1 MKKVSIIIP
10 VYNVVEYI
18 ERCWNSV
25 NMQTYSDIELIFVDD
40 CGTDD
45 SIAKLEM
52 LISKGSRF
60 PVQIIRHKQNRGLS
74 AARNTGIEA
83 SSGDYVYFLDSD
95 DDLAPSCIEEL
106 VAPLGDYAY
115 DFVIGDYNLIGDGG
129 YSPLLL
135 PEGGTIGNDK
145 IIKAYA
151 EGKWY
156 VMAWNKLLKKSFILG
171 NGLFFKEGII
181 HEDVLWTFKLACLS
195 ESMYVVP
202 KPVYNYYVRKASI
215 MTSMSIEK
223 DLSVYLDVLD
233 EICSFVKD
241 TGRTEGRWE
250 YEMIEGKK
258 CGIMYSL
265 LKLGETDL
273 FKQAYPRFRR
283 QVYVNPI
290 VAYKKQTIGVAKL
303 VRDVHYALPESI
315 GEFYKI
321 LFYFFVYKM
330 CHRQVRGTIWRKN
343 V

>member
-1 MKKVSIIIP
+1 MRKVSIVIP

-18 ERCWNSV
+18 ERCWKSV
-25 NMQTYSDIELIFVDD
+25 TAQTYSDIELIFVDD
-40 CGTDD
+40 CGTDE
-45 SIAKLEM
+45 SISKLETLM
-52 LISKGSRF
+52 SEGSRF
-60 PVQIIRHKQNRGLS
+60 PVQIIKHKKNRGLS

-106 VAPLGDYAY
+106 IAPLGNHDY

-129 YSPLLL
+129 YSPLTL
-135 PEGGTIGNDK
+135 PEGGILGNEK
-145 IIKAYA
+145 IVKAYA

-181 HEDVLWTFKLACLS
+181 HEDVLWSFKLACLA

-202 KPVYNYYVRKASI
+202 KPLYNYYVRKASI

-241 TGRTEGRWE
+241 TRRTEGRWE

-265 LKLGETDL
+265 LNLGETEL
-273 FKQAYPRFRR
+273 FNQAYPRFRR
-283 QVYVNPI
+283 QVYIKPM
-290 VAYKKQTIGVAKL
+290 VAFQKGLIGTGKL
-303 VRDVHYALPESI
+303 FRDVHYCLPEFLGRS
-315 GEFYKI
+315 YKC
-321 LFYFFVYKM
+321 LFYQIYYCIF
-330 CHRQVRGTIWRKN
+330 CRPLRGLVWSKQ
-343 V
+343 

>member
-10 VYNVVEYI
+10 VYNVVDYI
-18 ERCWNSV
+18 ERCWKSV
-25 NMQTYSDIELIFVDD
+25 NAQTYSDIELIFVDD
-40 CGTDD
+40 CGTDE
-45 SIAKLEM
+45 SISKLET
-52 LISKGSRF
+52 LISEGSRF
-60 PVQIIRHKQNRGLS
+60 PVQIIKHNKNRGLS

-95 DDLAPSCIEEL
+95 DDLVPSCIEEL
-106 VAPLGDYAY
+106 VAPLGDYDY
-115 DFVIGDYNLIGDGG
+115 DFIIGDYNLIGDGG
-129 YSPLLL
+129 YSPLTL
-135 PEGGTIGNDK
+135 PEGGIIGNEK

-156 VMAWNKLLKKSFILG
+156 VMAWNKLLNRSFLIE
-171 NGLFFKEGII
+171 NGLYFKEGII
-181 HEDVLWTFKLACLS
+181 HEDVLWNFKLACIA

-202 KPVYNYYVRKASI
+202 KSLYNYYVRKASI

-265 LKLGETDL
+265 LKSGETDL

-283 QVYVNPI
+283 QVYIKPI
-290 VAYKKQTIGVAKL
+290 AAIQKGLIGMGEL
-303 VRDVHYALPESI
+303 FRDVHYYLPEHLGRI
-315 GEFYKI
+315 YKCLFYKI
-321 LFYFFVYKM
+321 LYCIF
-330 CHRQVRGTIWRKN
+330 CRPLRGLVWSKQ
-343 V
+343 

>member
-10 VYNVVEYI
+10 VYNVVDYI
-18 ERCWNSV
+18 ERCWKSV
-25 NMQTYSDIELIFVDD
+25 NAQTYSDIELIFVDD
-40 CGTDD
+40 CGTDE
-45 SIAKLEM
+45 SISKLEK
-52 LISKGSRF
+52 LISEGSRF
-60 PVQIIRHKQNRGLS
+60 PVQIIKHNKNRGLS

-95 DDLAPSCIEEL
+95 DDLVPSCIEEL
-106 VAPLGDYAY
+106 VAPLGDYDY
-115 DFVIGDYNLIGDGG
+115 DFIIGDYNLIGDGG
-129 YSPLLL
+129 YSPLTL
-135 PEGGTIGNDK
+135 PEGGIIGNEK

-156 VMAWNKLLKKSFILG
+156 VMAWNKLLNRSFLIE

-181 HEDVLWTFKLACLS
+181 HEDVLWNFKLACIA

-202 KPVYNYYVRKASI
+202 RPLYNYYVRKASI

-241 TGRTEGRWE
+241 TGRSEGRWE

-265 LKLGETDL
+265 LQLGETNL
-273 FKQAYPRFRR
+273 FKHAYPRFRR
-283 QVYVNPI
+283 QVYFNPI
-290 VAYKKQTIGVAKL
+290 LAYKQGIIGFGKL
-303 VRDVHYALPESI
+303 IRDLHYCLPEYL
-315 GEFYKI
+315 GRCYKHLFYKI
-321 LFYFFVYKM
+321 LYCVLGRPLKGVVWS
-330 CHRQVRGTIWRKN
+330 R
-343 V
+343 

>member
-10 VYNVVEYI
+10 VYNVVDYI
-18 ERCWNSV
+18 ERCWKSV
-25 NMQTYSDIELIFVDD
+25 NAQTYSDIELIFVDD
-40 CGTDD
+40 CGTDE
-45 SIAKLEM
+45 SISKLET
-52 LISKGSRF
+52 LISEGSRF
-60 PVQIIRHKQNRGLS
+60 PVQIIKHKKNRGLS

-95 DDLAPSCIEEL
+95 DDLVPSCMEEL
-106 VAPLGDYAY
+106 VAPLGDYDY
-115 DFVIGDYNLIGDGG
+115 DFIIGDYNLIGDGG
-129 YSPLLL
+129 YSPLTL
-135 PEGGTIGNDK
+135 PEGGIIGNEK

-156 VMAWNKLLKKSFILG
+156 VMAWNKLLNRSFLIE
-171 NGLFFKEGII
+171 NGLLFKEGII
-181 HEDVLWTFKLACLS
+181 HEDVLWNFKLACIA

-202 KPVYNYYVRKASI
+202 KSLYNYYVRKASI

-273 FKQAYPRFRR
+273 FKQAYPRFCR
-283 QVYVNPI
+283 QVYIKPI
-290 VAYKKQTIGVAKL
+290 AAIQKGLIGMGEL
-303 VRDVHYALPESI
+303 FRDVHYYLPEHLGRI
-315 GEFYKI
+315 YKCLFYKI
-321 LFYFFVYKM
+321 LY
-330 CHRQVRGTIWRKN
+330 CILCRPLRGLVWSKQ
-343 V
+343 